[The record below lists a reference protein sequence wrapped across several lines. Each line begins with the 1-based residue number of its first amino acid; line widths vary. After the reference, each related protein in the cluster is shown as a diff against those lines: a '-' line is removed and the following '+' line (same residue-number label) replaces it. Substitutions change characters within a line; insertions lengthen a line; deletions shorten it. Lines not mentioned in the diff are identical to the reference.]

1 MSTQKTAYLFDGL
14 LVFSGLDLRNEPH
27 SHYFASLYIG
37 DAVCV
42 ALEDGRC
49 LQGDCVLVGPNTT
62 QAFDAG
68 GRPFLDLLMDPE
80 SIYFDMLS
88 ERLSQAGAVA
98 LDAVVLD
105 GAALQPLQ
113 DQLQMI
119 IRGEA
124 TCADTLEIV
133 RQLIS
138 LLGNPLPAK
147 RPKDPRITEIARKLS
162 AELPIDPFTSALAA
176 QCDLSTSRFM
186 ALFKEQMGLP
196 VSQYIL
202 WHRLLLA
209 ARMSQDRQRFTDI
222 SVESGFYDQAHFTR
236 TVRRMLGI
244 APTALY
250 GQVYYCFD

>member
-1 MSTQKTAYLFDGL
+1 
-14 LVFSGLDLRNEPH
+14 
-27 SHYFASLYIG
+27 
-37 DAVCV
+37 
-42 ALEDGRC
+42 
-49 LQGDCVLVGPNTT
+49 VGPNTT

-88 ERLSQAGAVA
+88 ERLGRA
-98 LDAVVLD
+98 DAVVLD
-105 GAALQPLQ
+105 AAALQPYQ
-113 DQLQMI
+113 DSLRLI

-124 TCADTLEIV
+124 TCADALEIV
-133 RQLIS
+133 LQVIS
-138 LLGNPLPAK
+138 LLGNRLPVR
-147 RPKDPRITEIARKLS
+147 RPKDPRITEVARALS
-162 AELPIDPFTSALAA
+162 AELPIDPLTSELAA

-186 ALFKEQMGLP
+186 ALFKAQMGLP

-209 ARMSQDRQRFTDI
+209 ARMTQDRQSFTDI

-244 APTALY
+244 SPTALY